1 MRKSERE
8 WKLTRRAFLYSSGAT
23 LGAATVAFPAAETDF
38 NDLLVETIYEAVGGQ
53 EKLVGVQLK
62 LQNASKASRVLHLA
76 AADFVSKGA
85 HELPRFDVT
94 GLNTPFRNPSKP
106 VAETTVLT
114 IRVSGI
120 DLFNQKTDLNGQPTT
135 YIFSIACRPSGRE
148 GVPGTW
154 QIGLQTNAWVKPKR
168 NQWLDFPIVGLGSPN
183 SLALIDLMLGNAGFK
198 LELGPGWVSETLG
211 RVVGQT
217 IAARGEHVAVLAGVP
232 IVTEKSLAGV
242 DIPVSSD
249 GRRSWLWSVS
259 PIDANSLLSAYG
271 GILQFRSIRFGWLP
285 VLEPNPT
292 PKAAPV
298 VTASIFEII
307 AGDHPPPAAAFTA
320 DKVLITRPNGR
331 VDLPPSR
338 FAVRGE
344 RNSDL
349 SVSASDVVATWNT
362 TLTKTELPSIGKP
375 MVEVAFTG
383 NYVLSLQ
390 SGGTPLAKVK
400 YANSPGL
407 RLTPVKGLWQLV
419 ADFPSATSE
428 IAELDDLPVTAE
440 SDGRVASDGASSGRV
455 KSLTAG
461 WLTLQQASG
470 GRTSGGVRLLAQL
483 SIGHVDALA
492 VAASL
497 TELPAALMSDQ
508 QTPFFSRV
516 VVAKPGIHPILRLR
530 DVPLFGLTDAEA
542 GRVGHIYLEP
552 PRDERKSL
560 PVLDLPM
567 DAAVIQVRRAS
578 DMLMLDFRLAN
589 MRLCSTKVVGAFILV
604 PDPVEKPE
612 GLSPVDYPDEPVLR
626 VDFGSQHMAEQAF
639 LRRDALAGGL
649 PALDFQVLAASLRGD
664 WPALVSAAFR
674 TLRYGTRPEKK
685 EARRNL
691 RSLVTEAAKSVNAG
705 DAATDEQ
712 KRITEELSKND
723 PDIKNR
729 INDFTSFAVLFDKDV
744 KRTHRR
750 FSVPEDQKIYCG
762 PDDMDPDVA
771 GFAWQLRSD
780 DHIVIRRAKLIERLI
795 SVDGS
800 YGDAAK
806 LKKVQ
811 LSNPGDLNTGILNI
825 IDGATR
831 KICETISFAP
841 AEPSPAVLKVLDG
854 KREDDGAQRG
864 ASAAKER
871 AAPDYA
877 EFRSRWKRAADAARD
892 TISPDEFPLVEDF
905 ASVHWAL
912 EGRNQKDPVLAI
924 MRTVV
929 QSMASLTGEE
939 DEPFPQRSR
948 ARLSGPTRLAFRWSR
963 RHRSDAGPRGE
974 APFALSELLDWAE
987 RDQLV
992 TLRARGVR
1000 QLDREGNLARVSDP
1014 AEYLRL
1020 QGLEP
1025 GTDLSAPS
1033 WMQRVYALAA
1043 KAPLPFETAIEL
1055 PFRLQLSPAQD
1066 PTWILPHDVR
1076 IQRSLPDSAAEE
1088 PFFGHPIWSVA
1099 LEPADPDPF
1108 LRAVW
1113 SEDFWPERFQNDRN
1127 RLGDARDPGDRG
1139 AVEHLNDYAG
1149 PPAPTTEAPWYR
1161 KRLRRQNGE
1170 IIDIVPQSV
1179 STLEREFRASLNAYD
1194 RDQIVLESSVPGI
1207 LVKRGVDPVT
1217 GQVIEGGGSYSPPD
1231 GYDFIDVAAERLP
1244 AIEGRPATKIS
1255 SVALYAPKS
1264 LNFRELRLTALGGTL
1279 DLHTKFKPPV
1289 SATLFDGRD
1298 LFPAATLESWRHL
1311 SVCGRT
1317 IAEEPQ
1323 YSGYLFPFGHHATLV
1338 TLTERH
1344 AAKPKG
1350 ERGPTSYPVQRIFI
1364 RCSEPLKT
1372 AWYDQPDGGRAW
1384 PVGQMKILTRESAD
1398 LVDPRSG
1405 APSLEH
1411 QKDTNN
1417 PYGVEL
1423 ANGRISLVNGKGLVF
1438 WPRTAP
1444 FQGAEVAFEFQ
1455 IDGNGFAHRMPMIF
1469 VDKDAANDEAT
1480 LASLIRYYNDLQ
1492 PGIPIPKEGLPPTG
1506 YFASKLDRS
1515 SRRVFDQGGARRR
1528 YGVPLEEGQTDYET
1542 QAWSIGVEGRP
1553 GEAQL
1558 PEDGELTKARAA
1570 AISSRSNYSFSPLLL
1585 ASDQPPFYPFVQFAE
1600 IRLDRLARLIGER
1613 QGRECVAAF
1622 ERGYLKRGFGDP
1634 AQPSATPE
1642 PMLGILS
1649 QAVLDVGSR
1658 GDRIGAIGRL
1668 AGQVFL
1674 LTQTGPLTRKEPGGL
1689 VNLKSYLLQP
1699 PDFGATILPTEQLES
1714 PAGASGVADAQKP
1727 QPPTKAMT
1735 LGNLLEVVLGDPD
1748 VKIFGSFTLLDLINQ
1763 AVMELADAVPA
1774 IKEVTDYAG
1783 GGVRSFIESVRAE
1796 VIPALRAVL
1805 QAIDKEFASAAVK
1818 VGGLELKAQRIYP
1831 DIASAMSGLDISLA
1845 DFEKTADVETA
1856 GTKLAS
1862 VVTAA
1867 KNLLKAL
1874 DTASRD
1880 PISPLKLELRQI
1892 LLADFQTVEVIE
1904 QSIRSLIAAL
1914 PNLDKVVQAAVQVA
1928 LGRLEAKLKEST
1940 TRTAIVA
1947 AITRLMPVPDQ
1958 PSAEVQ
1964 TFVNIAQEVA
1974 AGFYD
1979 GIVDKLLKPTP
1990 ISVQDL
1996 LARLKPEA
2004 ILAVLGAAVGA
2015 SATLK
2020 ELSGDLKKGLEPLE
2034 AEARFYWSQV
2044 VMLRDEI
2051 DLALKNASEL
2061 ADQIKSTADNEVRE
2075 RLGALKDQADGEL
2088 RRLADQAAHVLL
2100 GIDAATVASQAE
2112 ALKVKFDELG
2122 NASDGS
2128 GKIRLAVD
2136 LLARIDRLFL
2146 RGRFGKATEQALVGA
2161 VDNAQIVSMMRPIL
2175 DGYTAVLDLADV
2187 FVEQSDKLD
2196 TVIDFSAEVAAA
2208 EAAISSLAMTT
2219 GPSGVA
2225 ATLRSLM
2232 ANLPQDPDE
2241 VDAAVDRIVADLR
2254 DRLDKARASLKV
2266 ANTPWLAQ
2274 IADLGHKLSLTVVT
2288 SLGSAVK
2295 QFSRS
2300 QTTEPSRSVLLTW
2313 AGRFV
2318 DAYSPLLEALLRG
2331 HVRTAF
2337 VLVQARFAMN
2347 AWRGLSSSPPGS
2359 VSVEARRA
2367 IDQARKTP
2375 SLAAY
2380 RDVVRTFPRSELSAL
2395 LDAWPKVAARSL
2407 EALEDI
2413 LPAYRKTADDL
2424 ENLKPLPVGA
2434 EKDAVIAIKTVEA
2447 AIQGFV
2453 DTNVQGLVDREFTI
2467 ARDRAFAA
2475 GESLAQATG
2484 WQPGTVLAAPA
2495 KLIKTALD
2503 ARDGLQLAVAR
2514 YPFLQPFA
2522 DLLGRI
2528 SQEFSKAPDVVALEQ
2543 ALAAATEAGKM
2554 LRNASG
2560 YAQTLEAAGVIRN
2573 ALQLTKENGLA
2584 ALRRALGSTLAEAGQ
2599 QTRDLAMAQAAALI
2613 AALENQV
2620 DDAADAAEAWLVAEV
2635 FADPSV
2641 GVLLATFA
2649 KTAGTILKTR
2659 NDLLSELEGK
2669 NKDYRLAISIGTVMQ
2684 FLKLGAATVEDPKL
2698 IPALLFLAVPTPSA
2712 EGKSPVEDKLAIL
2725 KRSPY
2730 AQPDDLLADESQLV
2744 KILAGVAESGST
2756 ASVAEQLSALRVLL
2770 NRNSSDIAAV
2780 QIVGNFRTVMD
2791 QILQANFASLINFQA
2806 IRHLVE
2812 DEIRKLLP
2820 TRVSTQLD
2828 YSVPLKPFP
2837 DGAPIFKPIDNGRFT
2852 IHSVNTIDFTKPG
2865 EPTFKAEARAELA
2878 PFEIKLLGDFDA
2890 ITLVFSAAKLTWSQG
2905 SEPHFSI
2912 EFVDY
2917 RIGTALS
2924 FVDQLAGALGQS
2936 GGGAFVKL
2944 AAGFPGIEAGY
2955 RINIP
2960 AFTLGGVT
2968 FLNVGLAAGA
2978 QLPFDNR
2985 PAQFLASLSS
2995 REDPF
3000 VIIAGVWGGGGHFQ
3014 LTSDGRSITGFDA
3027 SFVFGGGGGVTY
3039 GPLTMVG
3046 RITVGVFIR
3055 KVGQYTEIAG
3065 DFFAGGSGR
3074 VAIFGISASLT
3085 VTTGMTG
3092 EGDMFGSA
3100 VFRYSFSVGFAKI
3113 SFSVTVAKKESK
3125 GFSQQQQTKQA
3136 MLDSRQPYM
3145 VADLSGAVSAPS
3157 SGQRARLRISTVRQD
3172 TNYREWR
3179 RYFSGLRPEG
3189 Y

>member
-1 MRKSERE
+1 MRKSESG

-23 LGAATVAFPAAETDF
+23 LGAATVAFPATDTAF
-38 NDLLVETIYEAVGGQ
+38 PYLFVETIYEALGGQ
-53 EKLVGVQLK
+53 ETLVGVRLT
-62 LQNASKASRVLHLA
+62 LQNASKVSHVLHFA
-76 AADFVSKGA
+76 AADFVPKGTLK
-85 HELPRFDVT
+85 LPRFDLT
-94 GLNTPFRNPSKP
+94 GLNTPFRDPSEP

-114 IRVSGI
+114 ITVSGV
-120 DLFNQKTDLNGQPTT
+120 DLFNQKTDLNGQPST
-135 YIFSIACRPSGRE
+135 YVFRIACRPSGRRDE
-148 GVPGTW
+148 PGTW
-154 QIGLQTNAWVKPKR
+154 QIGMQTNAWVKPKR

-183 SLALIDLMLGNAGFK
+183 SLALIDLMVGNAGFK

-211 RVVGQT
+211 RVVGQN

-232 IVTEKSLAGV
+232 IVAKRSLDGV
-242 DIPVSSD
+242 DTPVLSD
-249 GRRSWLWSVS
+249 GRRSWLWSVR
-259 PIDANSLLSAYG
+259 PIDGNSLLTAYG
-271 GILQFRSIRFGWLP
+271 GVIQFRSLRFGWIP
-285 VLEPNPT
+285 VLDPEP
-292 PKAAPV
+292 ASEAVPV
-298 VTASIFEII
+298 VTASVFEII
-307 AGDHPPPAAAFTA
+307 AGNDPPPVAAFTA
-320 DKVLITRPNGR
+320 DKTLIARPNGR
-331 VDLPPSR
+331 VDLPLSR
-338 FAVRGE
+338 FAVRRE
-344 RNSDL
+344 RKSDL
-349 SVSASDVVATWNT
+349 SVSASDVAATWNT
-362 TLTKTELPSIGKP
+362 TLKKTELPSIGKP
-375 MVEVAFTG
+375 MVEVAFNGTF
-383 NYVLSLQ
+383 VLALR
-390 SGGTPLAKVK
+390 SGGTPLANVK

-407 RLTPVKGLWQLV
+407 RLTPVKGVWQLV
-419 ADFPSATSE
+419 ADFPAATSE
-428 IAELDDLPVTAE
+428 IGELDDLPVGAE
-440 SDGRVASDGASSGRV
+440 SAGRVDPDGGSSGRI
-455 KSLTAG
+455 KSLAAG
-461 WLTLQQASG
+461 WLTLQQASDD
-470 GRTSGGVRLLAQL
+470 RTTGGVRLLAQL
-483 SIGHVDALA
+483 PIGHVEALA
-492 VAASL
+492 IAASL
-497 TELPAALMSDQ
+497 NELPATLARDPQ
-508 QTPFFSRV
+508 APFFSRV
-516 VVAKPGIHPILRLR
+516 AVAKPGIHPILRLR
-530 DVPLFGLTDAEA
+530 DVPLSVLTDAEA

-552 PRDERKSL
+552 PRDEPKSL

-589 MRLCSTKVVGAFILV
+589 IRLCSTKAAGAFILV
-604 PDPVEKPE
+604 PDPVEKPD
-612 GLSPVDYPDEPVLR
+612 GLSPVDFPNEPVLR

-649 PALDFQVLAASLRGD
+649 PALDFQMLAAGLGGD
-664 WPALVSAAFR
+664 WPKAVSSAFQA
-674 TLRYGTRPEKK
+674 LRYGSRSEKRQ
-685 EARRNL
+685 ARL
-691 RSLVTEAAKSVNAG
+691 RLQDLAESAATIVNAG
-705 DAATDEQ
+705 SAATDEQ
-712 KRITEELSKND
+712 KRIKEELEKND
-723 PDIKNR
+723 PDIQNR
-729 INDFTSFAVLFDKDV
+729 VNDFISFAALFKERMRWLFRRNRPPKDQ
-744 KRTHRR
+744 R
-750 FSVPEDQKIYCG
+750 IYCG
-762 PDDMDPDVA
+762 PDDLDPDVA
-771 GFAWQLRSD
+771 SVAWQLRSD

-806 LKKVQ
+806 LERER
-811 LSNPGDLNTGILNI
+811 LSEAKDLNPGILNI
-825 IDGATR
+825 IDGVTR
-831 KICETISFAP
+831 KISETISFRP
-841 AEPSPAVLKVLDG
+841 AEPDAAVLTVLGD
-854 KREDDGAQRG
+854 KRQDDDAQRRAG
-864 ASAAKER
+864 AAKER

-877 EFRSRWKRAADAARD
+877 EFRSRWRRAADAARD
-892 TISPDEFPLVEDF
+892 IVSPDEFALVEDF

-912 EGRNQKDPVLAI
+912 EGRGQKDPVLTI

-929 QSMASLTGEE
+929 QAMASLTGEE

-948 ARLSGPTRLAFRWSR
+948 ARLSGPTRLVFRWSR
-963 RHRSDAGPRGE
+963 RHRSDAEPGGD

-1000 QLDREGNLARVSDP
+1000 SLDREGNLVRVSDP

-1025 GTDLSAPS
+1025 GKDLSARS
-1033 WMQRVYALAA
+1033 WMQRVYALAST
-1043 KAPLPFETAIEL
+1043 APLPYETAIEL

-1076 IQRSLPDSAAEE
+1076 IQRSLPDSGTQD
-1088 PFFGHPIWSVA
+1088 PFFGHPIWSAA

-1127 RLGDARDPGDRG
+1127 RLDGARDPGDRD

-1149 PPAPTTEAPWYR
+1149 PPARAPAAPWYR

-1170 IIDIVPQSV
+1170 IVDIVPESV
-1179 STLEREFRASLNAYD
+1179 SAEERAFRASLDAYD

-1207 LVKRGVDPVT
+1207 LVKRGVDPAT

-1231 GYDFIDVAAERLP
+1231 GYDFIDVATERLP
-1244 AIEGRPATKIS
+1244 GTAGRPATKIS
-1255 SVALYAPKS
+1255 SVAFYEPKS
-1264 LNFRELRLTALGGTL
+1264 LTFRELRLTAFGGTL

-1289 SATLFDGRD
+1289 SADLLDGRD

-1311 SVCGRT
+1311 AVSGRT

-1338 TLTERH
+1338 TLTERSH
-1344 AAKPKG
+1344 SQPKG
-1350 ERGPTSYPVQRIFI
+1350 DRGPTSYPVQRVFI
-1364 RCSEPLKT
+1364 RCSEPVKS

-1384 PVGQMKILTRESAD
+1384 PVGQMKILTRETAD

-1405 APSLEH
+1405 APSLPHE
-1411 QKDTNN
+1411 KATD
-1417 PYGVEL
+1417 PFGVEL
-1423 ANGRISLVNGKGLVF
+1423 ANGRISLVNGSGLVF

-1455 IDGNGFAHRMPMIF
+1455 IDGAGFAHRMPMIF
-1469 VDKDAANDEAT
+1469 VDKEAANDENT
-1480 LASLIRYYNDLQ
+1480 LASLINYYNALQ
-1492 PGIPIPKEGLPPTG
+1492 PGIPVPPGGLPATG

-1528 YGVPLEEGQTDYET
+1528 YGVPREEGQTDYET

-1553 GEAQL
+1553 GEAHG
-1558 PEDGELTKARAA
+1558 PNDGDLTKARTAA
-1570 AISSRSNYSFSPLLL
+1570 VSSRSNYSFSPLLL

-1622 ERGYLKRGFGDP
+1622 ERGYLKRGFADL
-1634 AQPSATPE
+1634 AQASATPE

-1649 QAVLDVGSR
+1649 RAILDVGSR

-1668 AGQVFL
+1668 SGQLFL
-1674 LTQTGPLTRKEPGGL
+1674 ITQTGPLTRKEPQDGL
-1689 VNLKSYLLQP
+1689 GALKDYLLQP
-1699 PDFGATILPTEQLES
+1699 PDFGSTILPPES
-1714 PAGASGVADAQKP
+1714 QAAPAGALGLADAQKP
-1727 QPPTKAMT
+1727 PSEPKAMT
-1735 LGNLLEVVLGDPD
+1735 LSRVLEVVLGDAD

-1774 IKEVTDYAG
+1774 ITEITDYAG
-1783 GGVRSFIESVRAE
+1783 GGAASFIESVRGE

-1805 QAIDKEFASAAVK
+1805 QAIDKEFSLAAVT
-1818 VGGLELKAQRIYP
+1818 VGGLELKARRIYP
-1831 DIASAMSGLDISLA
+1831 DIASAMSGLEISLG
-1845 DFEKTADVETA
+1845 DFEKAADVPTA
-1856 GTKLAS
+1856 GTKLAA

-1867 KNLLKAL
+1867 KTLLKAL

-1892 LLADFQTVEVIE
+1892 LLADFQDVEVIE
-1904 QSIRSLIAAL
+1904 QRIRDLIASL
-1914 PNLDKVVQAAVQVA
+1914 PKLDSVIQNAVQAALVN
-1928 LGRLEAKLKEST
+1928 LEAKLEESD
-1940 TRTAIVA
+1940 TRTAVVA
-1947 AITRLMPVPDQ
+1947 AITRLMPLPDR
-1958 PSAEVQ
+1958 PGGGEQ
-1964 TFVNIAQEVA
+1964 TFAKIAEEVA

-1979 GIVDKLLKPTP
+1979 GIVDKIFKPAPTSP
-1990 ISVQDL
+1990 QDL
-1996 LARLKPEA
+1996 LEKVNAQD
-2004 ILAVLGAAVGA
+2004 ILALFGAAVVG

-2020 ELSGDLKKGLEPLE
+2020 ELSGDLKKGLEPLK
-2034 AEARFYWSQV
+2034 AEARSYWSQV
-2044 VMLRDEI
+2044 VILRDAI
-2051 DLALKNASEL
+2051 DPVLKNASDL
-2061 ADQIKSTADNEVRE
+2061 AEQIKTAAEADVRE
-2075 RLGALKDQADGEL
+2075 RFEALKHQADAEL
-2088 RRLADQAAHVLL
+2088 QRLADQAAHVLL
-2100 GIDAATVASQAE
+2100 GVDAVTVSSQAQ

-2122 NASDGS
+2122 NARDDS
-2128 GKIRLAVD
+2128 GKIRLAVE

-2146 RGRFGKATEQALVGA
+2146 RGRFGKATEQALIGA
-2161 VDNAQIVSMMRPIL
+2161 LDSAHIANVMRPIL

-2187 FVEQSDKLD
+2187 FADQSDNLD
-2196 TVIDFSAEVAAA
+2196 PVIDFAGEVAAA
-2208 EAAISSLAMTT
+2208 EAAISGLAMTT
-2219 GPSGVA
+2219 GPSGIA

-2232 ANLPQDPDE
+2232 TNLPASPDE
-2241 VDAAVDRIVADLR
+2241 VDAAVDKIVAQLR
-2254 DRLDKARASLKV
+2254 DRLDTARASLKV
-2266 ANTPWLAQ
+2266 TNTPWLAQ
-2274 IADLGHKLSLTVVT
+2274 VADLGQTLSLTVAA
-2288 SLGSAVK
+2288 SLGGAVK
-2295 QFSRS
+2295 RFSRS
-2300 QTTEPSRSVLLTW
+2300 ETSEPRRSDLLRW

-2318 DAYSPLLEALLRG
+2318 DAYDPLLEELLRA
-2331 HVRTAF
+2331 HARTT
-2337 VLVQARFAMN
+2337 LVITQARLAMN
-2347 AWRGLSSSPPGS
+2347 AWRGLSSNPPRS
-2359 VSVEARRA
+2359 VAVEARRA
-2367 IDQARKTP
+2367 VEQARRTP
-2375 SLAAY
+2375 SLATY
-2380 RDVVRTFPRSELSAL
+2380 RDVARTFPQSELSAL

-2413 LPAYRKTADDL
+2413 LPAYLKTAEAL
-2424 ENLKPLPVGA
+2424 EKLQPLPAGA

-2453 DTNVQGLVDREFTI
+2453 DAKVQGLVDREFTI
-2467 ARDRAFAA
+2467 ARERAFAV
-2475 GESLAQATG
+2475 GQSLVQATG
-2484 WQPGTVLAAPA
+2484 WQPGTVLAPLA

-2503 ARDGLQLAVAR
+2503 AREGLQNTLAQ

-2522 DLLGRI
+2522 DLLLRI

-2543 ALAAATEAGKM
+2543 ALTAATEAGKTLANASTFAQTVAAAKA
-2554 LRNASG
+2554 LRN
-2560 YAQTLEAAGVIRN
+2560 T
-2573 ALQLTKENGLA
+2573 LQLPTADRLA
-2584 ALRRALGSTLAEAGQ
+2584 ALRAALGSSVNDAGR

-2613 AALENQV
+2613 AVLKNQV
-2620 DDAADAAEAWLVAEV
+2620 DEAADAAEAWLVAEI
-2635 FADPSV
+2635 FASPSV
-2641 GVLLATFA
+2641 SALLSTLAQ
-2649 KTAGTILKTR
+2649 TAETILKTR
-2659 NDLLSELEGK
+2659 NDLLFKL
-2669 NKDYRLAISIGTVMQ
+2669 KDHEYRLATSIGTVMQ
-2684 FLKLGAATVEDPKL
+2684 FLKLGPANVEDVKL
-2698 IPALLFLAVPTPSA
+2698 IPALLFVAVPSPSA
-2712 EGKSPVEDKLAIL
+2712 AGRSPVEDKIVLL
-2725 KRSPY
+2725 SPSRY
-2730 AQPDDLLADESQLV
+2730 DKPDDLLADETQLV
-2744 KILAGVAESGST
+2744 KTLAGIAQNGSP
-2756 ASVAEQLSALRVLL
+2756 ASVTTQLSALRVLV

-2812 DEIRKLLP
+2812 DEVRKLLP
-2820 TRVSTQLD
+2820 TRLTTQLD
-2828 YSVPLKPFP
+2828 YSVPLGPFP
-2837 DGAPIFKPIDNGRFT
+2837 KDGPIFKPVDNGRFT
-2852 IHSVNTIDFTKPG
+2852 MRSVNTVDFTKPG
-2865 EPTFKAEARAELA
+2865 EPTFNAEAHAELA

-2905 SEPHFSI
+2905 GEPHFSI
-2912 EFVDY
+2912 DFVDY
-2917 RIGTALS
+2917 RIGSALS

-2960 AFTLGGVT
+2960 SFTLGGVT

-2978 QLPFDNR
+2978 RLPFDNR

-3055 KVGQYTEIAG
+3055 KVGQFTEIAG

-3092 EGDMFGSA
+3092 DGDMFGSA

-3157 SGQRARLRISTVRQD
+3157 SGKSARLRISTVRQD

-3179 RYFSGLRPEG
+3179 RYFSALRPEG